1 MFKNHIDIKLKHKKF
16 IKEVCETEIV
26 FALKSKNGFATS
38 YSNEFEDE
46 DGEPIGII
54 CFWSKEIM
62 AKICAK
68 NEWDDYHPA
77 AINLSDFLENWC
89 IGMHND
95 GLLVG
100 TNFDQH
106 LFGYESE
113 GYNLILEIITELK
126 KTKKELD
133 LKKFENIEDFENQT
147 KKTIR

>member
-77 AINLSDFLENWC
+77 KQLIYLIFLRIGVLACITMDCWLEQTLINTFLAMKVRAI
-89 IGMHND
+89 I
-95 GLLVG
+95 
-100 TNFDQH
+100 
-106 LFGYESE
+106 
-113 GYNLILEIITELK
+113 
-126 KTKKELD
+126 
-133 LKKFENIEDFENQT
+133 
-147 KKTIR
+147 